1 MPSFYCLHWRVS
13 EILRRARGPCHW
25 EPPVPAQVD
34 PARGGPGS
42 GKAVAKDV
50 PDGPRQNRRGKNGK
64 TERFLFIIKSSFV
77 CADPEINQAPNL
89 FMLSFYS
96 IIVCVFPSSFS
107 FPFFSS
113 SFIIIIILL
122 IIITII
128 IIYNHIYLF
137 STL

>member
-50 PDGPRQNRRGKNGK
+50 PDALGKIDVARTGRQRDSCSSSS
-64 TERFLFIIKSSFV
+64 LFAGSFV
-77 CADPEINQAPNL
+77 RADPEINQAPNL
-89 FMLSFYS
+89 FLLSFYS
-96 IIVCVFPSSFS
+96 IIVCIFL
-107 FPFFSS
+107 
-113 SFIIIIILL
+113 IL
-122 IIITII
+122 IK
-128 IIYNHIYLF
+128 
-137 STL
+137 